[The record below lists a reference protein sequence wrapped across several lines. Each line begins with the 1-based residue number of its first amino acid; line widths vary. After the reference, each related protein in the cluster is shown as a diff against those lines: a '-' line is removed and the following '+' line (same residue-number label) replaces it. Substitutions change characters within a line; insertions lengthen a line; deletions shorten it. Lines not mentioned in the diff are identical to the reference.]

1 MYVVIFRARVHQ
13 LDAEYGATALRL
25 RDLALTDFGCVEF
38 ISLTQEEE
46 EITLS
51 YWNSL
56 EDIQRWKQHPDHRAA
71 QQLGRDRWYQDYT
84 LEVTE
89 VLRTYGHQERAQC

>member
-1 MYVVIFRARVHQ
+1 MYVVIFRARIHK
-13 LDAEYGATALRL
+13 LDVEYSATAQRL
-25 RDLALTDFGCVEF
+25 RDLALTEFGCVEF
-38 ISLTQEEE
+38 ISLSQVEE

-84 LEVTE
+84 VEVTE
-89 VLRTYGHQERAQC
+89 VLRTYGHRERAQC